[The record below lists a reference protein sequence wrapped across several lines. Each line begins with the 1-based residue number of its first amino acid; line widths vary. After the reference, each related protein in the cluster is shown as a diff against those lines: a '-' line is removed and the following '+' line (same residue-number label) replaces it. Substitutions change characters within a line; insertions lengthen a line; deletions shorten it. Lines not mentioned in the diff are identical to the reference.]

1 MPGKGDR
8 GGKKERP
15 KDVKGALR
23 VDYQTDDD
31 LIQMIMQGA
40 EAFILER
47 TGLTAEQADEY
58 PQLIHAYFCLC
69 NDMYDVREYVV
80 DTDKLNPTVKSILSQ
95 LTLPEVLI
103 C

>member
-1 MPGKGDR
+1 METTAR
-8 GGKKERP
+8 LSQLTL

-47 TGLTAEQADEY
+47 TGFTAEQADEY